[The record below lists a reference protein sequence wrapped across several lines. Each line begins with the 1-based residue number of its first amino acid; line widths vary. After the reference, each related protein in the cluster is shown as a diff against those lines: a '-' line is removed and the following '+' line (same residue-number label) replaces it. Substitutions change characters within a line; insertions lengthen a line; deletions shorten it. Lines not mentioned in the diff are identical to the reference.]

1 MKKIISVLL
10 CLALLLSCAAAL
22 AETAE
27 KTELKVN
34 DELTLRAAIPE
45 GYEMIDHTEDFSGG
59 ATWEGFKARFHLKE
73 TVCNVP

>member
-27 KTELKVN
+27 KIRLYGWRAPGKALKKF
-34 DELTLRAAIPE
+34 LGRRKGRP
-45 GYEMIDHTEDFSGG
+45 F
-59 ATWEGFKARFHLKE
+59 
-73 TVCNVP
+73 